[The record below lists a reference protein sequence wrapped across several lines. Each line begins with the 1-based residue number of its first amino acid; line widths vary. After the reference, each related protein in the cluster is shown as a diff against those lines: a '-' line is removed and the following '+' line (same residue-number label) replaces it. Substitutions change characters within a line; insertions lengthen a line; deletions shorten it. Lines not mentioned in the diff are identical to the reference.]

1 MAGKGMAFDQFLAAE
16 VAKYKGIAVPRRAGL
31 LERALRRLV
40 KTEKIHPNPDD
51 EFCMP
56 EIGPNYEIITHY
68 GEAIRDA
75 QLKHRDATM
84 FADRLTV
91 EKMSPDGY
99 MILNGHHRW
108 AACHRQGMEKIP
120 VRIVNVTHEE
130 DIRTMLARSDN
141 HKRVTLD
148 LDEVVFRPKGD
159 KNVEWTRHLALRPL
173 DRKPIRI
180 GIPALFRFLRKNG
193 YDVWV
198 YTQNFYSFDDVQ
210 HCFRMRLA
218 AVTGAVTGTGRKVF
232 SDPEGER
239 KEVEKLF
246 ADKYSVTLHIDQNM
260 LLKTRHGD
268 KAFEEFP
275 LTDTGRGWS
284 LEIMDIVQKMKE

>member
-40 KTEKIHPNPDD
+40 KAEKIHPNPDD

-75 QLKHRDATM
+75 QLKYGNATL

-120 VRIVNVTHEE
+120 VQIVNVTHEE

-148 LDEVVFRPKGD
+148 LDEVVFRPKED
-159 KNVEWTRHLALRPL
+159 KNVERVRRLALRPL

-260 LLKTRHGD
+260 LLKTRRGD

-275 LTDTGRGWS
+275 LTDTCSGWS
-284 LEIMDIVQKMKE
+284 REIMDIVQKMKE